1 MVKKA
6 ISFGIRCVKTTTKT
20 NAYGVERHA
29 RLFETKWGIV
39 NMMSSS
45 SMVVMSLWLH

>member
-1 MVKKA
+1 
-6 ISFGIRCVKTTTKT
+6 VKTTTKT

-29 RLFETKWGIV
+29 RLFEIKWGIV